1 MSAVVVTLVTV
12 METDAVRPV
21 TGASADSA
29 VSEEAEVPGGQTL
42 HSHEDD
48 FSGSSR
54 LPQPGSRPVT
64 SGSSMSS
71 RPRTVASGPMR
82 PVTSRGRVVTSL
94 GSRPGTAM
102 MPDWMFSE
110 EAGGQGDNR
119 PRTGHPRHAVSL
131 VFIFFMFHSF
141 FLIRVHI
148 CI

>member
-1 MSAVVVTLVTV
+1 MLSAVVVTLVTV

-29 VSEEAEVPGGQTL
+29 VSEEAELPGGAGQAL
-42 HSHEDD
+42 QSHEDD

-82 PVTSRGRVVTSL
+82 PVTSRGRAVTSV

-110 EAGGQGDNR
+110 QAGDNR
-119 PRTGHPRHAVSL
+119 PRTGQPRHAVSL
-131 VFIFFMFHSF
+131 V
-141 FLIRVHI
+141 
-148 CI
+148 

>member
-1 MSAVVVTLVTV
+1 MLSAVVVTLVTA

-29 VSEEAEVPGGQTL
+29 VSEEAELPGQ
-42 HSHEDD
+42 SHEDD
-48 FSGSSR
+48 FSASSR

-82 PVTSRGRVVTSL
+82 PVTSRGRAVTSL

-110 EAGGQGDNR
+110 EAGDTR
-119 PRTGHPRHAVSL
+119 PRTGQPRHAVSL
-131 VFIFFMFHSF
+131 V
-141 FLIRVHI
+141 
-148 CI
+148 

>member
-1 MSAVVVTLVTV
+1 MLSAVVVTLVTV

-29 VSEEAEVPGGQTL
+29 VSEEAEVPGQGLQ
-42 HSHEDD
+42 SNEDD

-64 SGSSMSS
+64 SSSSMSS

-82 PVTSRGRVVTSL
+82 PVTSRGRAVTSV

-110 EAGGQGDNR
+110 EAGDTR

-131 VFIFFMFHSF
+131 V
-141 FLIRVHI
+141 
-148 CI
+148 